1 MNIEYRKVGDY
12 YLPNIR
18 LPKGIK
24 NFRLGKYSGLRLQYL
39 KEHRRGEYTI
49 LLTENRLQK
58 HLNEVEKLSQKM
70 YKKLINEF
78 KIKENITE
86 ELKEKDQ
93 MEWVKRM
100 NNISNCADEI
110 VLKEYVY
117 NDKI

>member
-12 YLPNIR
+12 YIPNIR
-18 LPKGIK
+18 VPKGIK
-24 NFRLGKYSGLRLQYL
+24 NFRRLQYL

-78 KIKENITE
+78 KIKENIIE